1 MTQDL
6 SAESPSKKL
15 ALLVY
20 LPGGP
25 QAVARIYQS
34 HGGNRAVRKLKETQH
49 IMKKGFGVTDEE
61 ALVYAISLTMGA
73 EEARIAYGGRPQFSG
88 LFSRITAAVFSMG
101 VSEGVRAIPGT
112 DDFMDELENAFE
124 DGWDS
129 FSDSIEYAVK
139 NIKNID
145 DLGDVLNVVKIV
157 ATGGGS
163 LLAES
168 GINALQEVIF
178 KQLNPYIQRIGKEV
192 GEGYAVARIEGIKPI
207 LKGIDKWDAPKII
220 KRIAKEFIDTLWD
233 IILGNPTCMC
243 EPGCAGPVAKALKDS
258 GNSYVQLIGQIIGI
272 VAPIAQK
279 LGYEGEYANVTNYA
293 NAPCLYVYA
302 ENAVPM
308 LPSVR
313 LDEETIG
320 GVANVIE
327 FFNKDFAKKMTAGMP
342 QAFNNYHDWLVDM
355 VARGYDG
362 PRLMF
367 GSHHARY
374 YFDHPDK
381 AAKVL
386 KESSTIQDVVDQ
398 AGKWIDYINKAAK
411 YISTAKDMY
420 EEVKDVD
427 FSDIDISKINIED
440 IKDYISID
448 TDQLRELGGWA
459 LDTGKD
465 YAMREAVAKANEL
478 ADESG
483 LTDIYNTVNEAKRR
497 YKQVQ
502 GELASGTDRVQAL
515 QDAIE
520 RGKGGTSGEGIGTT
534 LMSFGKSKFSG
545 LENANFGGASSTTL
559 AVMGEWMPALIGT
572 EARAKYNDMLALW
585 SSMSH
590 AERDR
595 WKNAPKEYWATK
607 HTDYREWYKKFS
619 KSNDVAKYC
628 FNRNTPTQ
636 YTKIRDAVVAL
647 WPSLS
652 EYEREAMRIGKPV
665 ELKTKYVPKFDG
677 ISDELSHGVDRDWSY
692 RMPYDGGEPTVSDVG
707 WPIGAGRSGRR
718 CRSTQYWAYVCDWL
732 DVHDNY
738 STAAAYYRVL
748 WKSLPNDQR
757 LKWIR
762 TKSTNAYSPIVAN
775 RLDDAAVQGAYNRF
789 LKNRVPKA
797 ATKIDKDVLATVAK
811 LAQPTTAKKPQSWF
825 STRIFAGMID
835 VTISTKGQ
843 FTRRRFWSTI
853 MSIEMPS
860 TNPQMYVADKPQA
873 LAILPKIFQK
883 EDRQPVGVATPS
895 SRDYSSAVST
905 GKKINP
911 ALAAGLGIAGTILVA
926 GIAKKTRQ

>member
-6 SAESPSKKL
+6 SAESPSRKL

-25 QAVARIYQS
+25 QAVARIYQN

-61 ALVYAISLTMGA
+61 ALVYAISWTMGA
-73 EEARIAYGGRPQFSG
+73 EEARVAYGGRPQFSG
-88 LFSRITAAVFSMG
+88 WFTRTLAAAFSMG
-101 VSEGVRAIPGT
+101 ISEGVRAIPGT
-112 DDFMDELENAFE
+112 DEFMDELENAFE

-129 FSDSIEYAVK
+129 FSDSIATAVK

-192 GEGYAVARIEGIKPI
+192 GEGYAVARTEGIKPI

-279 LGYEGEYANVTNYA
+279 LGYEGEYANVKNYA
-293 NAPCLYVYA
+293 YAPCLYVYA
-302 ENAVPM
+302 EDAVPL
-308 LPSVR
+308 LPSMR

-320 GVANVIE
+320 GVANVIK
-327 FFNKDFAKKMTAGMP
+327 FFNKDFSKKMTAGMP

-367 GSHHARY
+367 GSHNAKY

-386 KESSTIQDVVDQ
+386 EESSTLQDVVDQ
-398 AGKWIDYINKAAK
+398 AGQWIEYINKAAK

-427 FSDIDISKINIED
+427 FSNIDISKINIED
-440 IKDYISID
+440 IKDYISIN
-448 TDQLRELGGWA
+448 TDQLRKLGEWA

-465 YAMREAVAKANEL
+465 YAMREAVSRANEL
-478 ADESG
+478 ADKSG
-483 LTDIYNTVNEAKRR
+483 LTDLYNTVNEVKDRVR
-497 YKQVQ
+497 QVQ
-502 GELASGTDRVQAL
+502 EGIDSGDDRMKAL
-515 QDAIE
+515 QEKIE
-520 RGKGGTSGEGIGTT
+520 QGKSGATG
-534 LMSFGKSKFSG
+534 LMSLGQSKFSG
-545 LENANFGGASSTTL
+545 IEHTNFSGVSSTVL
-559 AVMGEWMPALIGT
+559 ATMGEWMPALIGV
-572 EARAKYNDMLALW
+572 EARTKYNSMLALW
-585 SSMSH
+585 SAMSQV
-590 AERDR
+590 ERDK
-595 WKNAPKEYWATK
+595 WKDPPNDFWVTL
-607 HTDYREWYKKFS
+607 HTDFPAWYKIFS
-619 KSNDVAKYC
+619 RSKDIAKYC

-636 YTKIRDAVVAL
+636 YNRIRAAVVSL
-647 WPSLS
+647 WPKLS
-652 EYEREAMRIGKPV
+652 EYQREAMRRGKLAKLETTHIPS
-665 ELKTKYVPKFDG
+665 FDG
-677 ISDELSHGVDRDWSY
+677 ISGELSHSVDKEWSY
-692 RMPYDGGEPTVSDVG
+692 RMPLNGGEPTVSDVG
-707 WPIGAGRSGRR
+707 WPIGRGRKGRR
-718 CRSTQYWAYVCDWL
+718 CTPLQYWAYVCDWL

-738 STAAAYYRVL
+738 SSAAGYYRVL
-748 WKSLPNDQR
+748 WKASSNEQR

-762 TKSTNAYSPIVAN
+762 SKNTSAYSPIVAAK
-775 RLDDAAVQGAYNRF
+775 LDDAAVRGAYNRV
-789 LKNRVPKA
+789 LKFQPPPTTTV
-797 ATKIDKDVLATVAK
+797 DKEVLATAER
-811 LAQPTTAKKPQSWF
+811 LLQLTAKKPPIGLLN
-825 STRIFAGMID
+825 TGVFAGMMD
-835 VTISTKGQ
+835 VKINTKGQ
-843 FTRRRFWSTI
+843 FTRRRFWATM
-853 MSIEMPS
+853 MSIEMP
-860 TNPQMYVADKPQA
+860 TTTPQMVSADKPPVFA
-873 LAILPKIFQK
+873 MLPKIFQK
-883 EDRQPVGVATPS
+883 EDRQPVGAATPS
-895 SRDYSSAVST
+895 LRNYSSTVVT